1 MASYGKRQNIGKA
14 KALSNKVPTCGFGEQ
29 VQGLHPVAVIVPS
42 SLVKS
47 KILSRTITRAVLS
60 DNQEVN
66 WAFEVGV
73 AAGALPPPVVPV
85 ARPKG
90 VPTADAMLNSA
101 EAMRSKLVSE
111 ASRTPMIEE
120 CAV

>member
-1 MASYGKRQNIGKA
+1 M
-14 KALSNKVPTCGFGEQ
+14 
-29 VQGLHPVAVIVPS
+29 HPVAVIVPS

-60 DNQEVN
+60 DNQEAN

-73 AAGALPPPVVPV
+73 AAAALPPPVVPA

-90 VPTADAMLNSA
+90 VPTAYTLLNSA
-101 EAMRSKLVSE
+101 EGRRSNLVSE